1 MDFDTGF
8 SRGMAFGVVFPTV
21 MGACLLPSNGFG
33 NKLWIVELPITLLA
47 FCMKLTRMSKKRRR
61 IANMYMEIILT
72 ASN

>member
-1 MDFDTGF
+1 
-8 SRGMAFGVVFPTV
+8 

-33 NKLWIVELPITLLA
+33 NKLWIAELPTTLLA
-47 FCMKLTRMSKKRRR
+47 FCMKLTRMSKKKRR